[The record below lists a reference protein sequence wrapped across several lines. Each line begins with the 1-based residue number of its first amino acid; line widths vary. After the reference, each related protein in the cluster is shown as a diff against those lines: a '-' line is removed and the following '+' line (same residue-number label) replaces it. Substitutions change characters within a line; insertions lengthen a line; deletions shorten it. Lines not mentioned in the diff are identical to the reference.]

1 MLPSPGYKDE
11 YDAGLDVCLMA
22 LNCGPAKTTLRS
34 NKTLPV
40 GASFE
45 HAGCY
50 IFVREATE
58 NAMGQIYVGQ
68 TRYFDSRFNGYGRV
82 DDYANGWVML
92 IHQPARPGFDEADI
106 QHLEFLL
113 IDHFKEQ
120 CFGSNFTIENKQS
133 GTPSVGHS
141 TVHTQM
147 EAVRD
152 LVIHHLK
159 NTFSLSLYLSML
171 DTTRLQV
178 IQAEN
183 GLSKRQRKRYRLS
196 IERDPKTQLF
206 RVKAGSLAVDHDH
219 VAFWHHKQIHRR
231 LEKTG
236 VFGPTKRMDGRS
248 EALNYR
254 EVKEDWVA
262 MNLSEIAGAFAN
274 NNNPSSIPWK
284 DVGGNDLEYAKLKLA
299 PEGQLNE

>member
-1 MLPSPGYKDE
+1 MLAAPGYVVVN
-11 YDAGLDVCLMA
+11 DASLYVRLMA

-34 NKTLPV
+34 NKDLPV

-50 IFVREATE
+50 IFVREAKDG
-58 NAMGQIYVGQ
+58 AMGQIYVGQ

-82 DDYANGWVML
+82 DDYADGWVML
-92 IHQPARPGFDEADI
+92 IHQPNKPGFDEADI

-120 CFGSNFTIENKQS
+120 CFGKNFMIENKQS

-152 LVIHHLK
+152 FVVAQLES
-159 NTFSLSLYLSML
+159 TFALSLYTSPI
-171 DTTRLQV
+171 DTTRLEV
-178 IQAEN
+178 IQAES
-183 GLSKRQRKRYRLS
+183 GLSKRQKKRYRLI
-196 IERDPKTQLF
+196 IERDPATLLF
-206 RVKAGSLAVDHDH
+206 RVKSGSLAVDHEH
-219 VAFWHHKQIHRR
+219 VAFWHHKLIHRR
-231 LEKTG
+231 LKETG
-236 VFGPTKRMDGRS
+236 VFGPTKRMVGRTDD
-248 EALNYR
+248 LNHR
-254 EVKEDWVA
+254 EVIEDWVA

-274 NNNPSSIPWK
+274 NNNPSSLPWK
-284 DVGGNDLEYAKLKLA
+284 DVHGNALQYATLKGA
-299 PEGQLNE
+299 QEEHVDE